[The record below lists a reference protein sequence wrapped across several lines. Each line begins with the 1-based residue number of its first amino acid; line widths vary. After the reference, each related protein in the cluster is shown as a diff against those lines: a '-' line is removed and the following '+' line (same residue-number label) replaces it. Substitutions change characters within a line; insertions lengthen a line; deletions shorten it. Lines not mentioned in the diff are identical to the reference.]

1 MARTSASTSGG
12 NAVGTWASRRMASN
26 PSWSAAA
33 GTTLIGRCAIRGN
46 LACTHR
52 APGHHWDMARVL
64 LVLIAILALTAAP
77 AAAQSLKASSA
88 VGDAVSALRSGTT
101 VYVHP
106 DARDALSEADASQIA
121 SSIRESG
128 GRTFVAVLPAGAGS
142 GNVAQQIGERARING
157 TYVADVDRT
166 WTAASTDLRS
176 GQATQLIA
184 DASQGR
190 EDDAAGTLGA
200 FVPSVAD
207 ARPGQSG
214 GGGVSGG
221 LIAILAAVA
230 GGGGLLAWRS
240 QRRRKARQAAE
251 VAELHKVARDD
262 LDAIGE
268 DIRLLEID
276 VDMPGADPRAKERY
290 GEAVLAYTRAE
301 EGLDLARTS
310 AAFQPI
316 GQALEEGRFALAAA
330 KAHLAGRDEPERRPP
345 CFFDP
350 RHGPSVTDVEWEP
363 ARGAT
368 REVPVCAADAARL
381 EAGEEPDSRHVTVG
395 GERMPY
401 YQAPGYYGGYY
412 ASGMF
417 GGFGGFLPG
426 VLFGSMIGGGWGGG
440 ASFDGSGYD
449 GGGFGG
455 GDFGG
460 GDFGGGDFGG

>member
-1 MARTSASTSGG
+1 
-12 NAVGTWASRRMASN
+12 
-26 PSWSAAA
+26 
-33 GTTLIGRCAIRGN
+33 
-46 LACTHR
+46 
-52 APGHHWDMARVL
+52 MARVL
-64 LVLIAILALTAAP
+64 LLLVAIVALTAAP
-77 AAAQSLKASSA
+77 AAAQSLKTSSPIS
-88 VGDAVSALRSGTT
+88 DAASALRGGTT

-106 DARDALSEADASQIA
+106 DARDALSDADASQIA
-121 SSIRESG
+121 SSIQRSG
-128 GRTFVAVLPAGAGS
+128 GRTFVAVLPAGAGA
-142 GNVAQQIGERARING
+142 GNVAQQIGQQARING
-157 TYVADVDRT
+157 TYVADVGGA
-166 WTAASTDLRS
+166 WSAASTDLRP
-176 GQATQLIA
+176 GQATQLIQ

-190 EDDAAGTLGA
+190 AGDAAGTLGA

-207 ARPGQSG
+207 ARPGGRDG
-214 GGGVSGG
+214 GGGGSSGG
-221 LIAILAAVA
+221 LLAILAVIA

-251 VAELHKVARDD
+251 VAELHKVARED

-363 ARGAT
+363 AWGSP
-368 REVPVCAADAARL
+368 REVPVCAADAVRL
-381 EAGEEPDSRHVTVG
+381 EAGEEPDSRQVTVG

-412 ASGMF
+412 AGGMF

-426 VLFGSMIGGGWGGG
+426 ILFGSMIGGGWGGG
-440 ASFDGSGYD
+440 DSFDGSGYD

-460 GDFGGGDFGG
+460 GDFGGGDFGGGDFGGGDFGG

>member
-1 MARTSASTSGG
+1 MVR
-12 NAVGTWASRRMASN
+12 
-26 PSWSAAA
+26 
-33 GTTLIGRCAIRGN
+33 L
-46 LACTHR
+46 
-52 APGHHWDMARVL
+52 L
-64 LVLIAILALTAAP
+64 LVLIAIVALTAAP
-77 AAAQSLKASSA
+77 AAAQSLKTSSPISDAAAA
-88 VGDAVSALRSGTT
+88 VRSGTT

-106 DARDALSEADASQIA
+106 DARDALSEAEANEIA
-121 SSIRESG
+121 SSIQESG
-128 GRTFVAVLPAGAGS
+128 GRTFVAVLPAGAGT
-142 GNVAQQIGERARING
+142 GNVAQRIGEQARVNG
-157 TYVADVDRT
+157 TYAADVDGT
-166 WTAASTDLRS
+166 WSAASTDLRS
-176 GQATQLIA
+176 GQATQLIR

-207 ARPGQSG
+207 ARPSGGDG
-214 GGGVSGG
+214 GGGSSGG
-221 LIAILAAVA
+221 LLAILAVIA

-240 QRRRKARQAAE
+240 QRKRKARQAAE

-363 ARGAT
+363 AWGSK

-381 EAGEEPDSRHVTVG
+381 EAGEEPDSRQVTVG

-412 ASGMF
+412 AGGMF

-426 VLFGSMIGGGWGGG
+426 ILFGSMIGGGWGGG
-440 ASFDGSGYD
+440 DSFGGSD

-460 GDFGGGDFGG
+460 GDFGGGDFGGGDFGG

>member
-1 MARTSASTSGG
+1 MT
-12 NAVGTWASRRMASN
+12 
-26 PSWSAAA
+26 
-33 GTTLIGRCAIRGN
+33 
-46 LACTHR
+46 
-52 APGHHWDMARVL
+52 RVL
-64 LVLIAILALTAAP
+64 LVLITIVALTAAP
-77 AAAQSLKASSA
+77 AAAQSLKTSSPI
-88 VGDAVSALRSGTT
+88 GDAASALRSGTR

-106 DARDALSEADASQIA
+106 DARDALSEADADAIA
-121 SSIRESG
+121 STIRDSG
-128 GRTFVAVLPAGAGS
+128 GRTFVAVLPAGAGT
-142 GNVAQQIGERARING
+142 GNVAQRIGEQTRING
-157 TYVADVDRT
+157 TYVADVGGA
-166 WTAASTDLRS
+166 WSAASTELRP
-176 GQATQLIA
+176 GQATQLIQ

-190 EDDAAGTLGA
+190 AGDTAGTLGA
-200 FVPSVAD
+200 FVSSVAD
-207 ARPGQSG
+207 AQPSGGDG
-214 GGGVSGG
+214 GGGGSSGGSSGG
-221 LIAILAAVA
+221 LLAILAVIA

-240 QRRRKARQAAE
+240 QRRRKARQEAE
-251 VAELHKVARDD
+251 VDELRRVARDD

-363 ARGAT
+363 AWGSP

-381 EAGEEPDSRHVTVG
+381 EAGEEPDSRQVMVG

-412 ASGMF
+412 AGGMF

-426 VLFGSMIGGGWGGG
+426 ILFGSMIGGGWGGG
-440 ASFDGSGYD
+440 FDGGGYD
-449 GGGFGG
+449 GGGFG
-455 GDFGG
+455 FGG
-460 GDFGGGDFGG
+460 GGGGGGGVGGGGLRGGGLGGGGLRRGAPAPPRGPPGGRPGAPAPPP

>member
-1 MARTSASTSGG
+1 MAR
-12 NAVGTWASRRMASN
+12 
-26 PSWSAAA
+26 
-33 GTTLIGRCAIRGN
+33 
-46 LACTHR
+46 
-52 APGHHWDMARVL
+52 L
-64 LVLIAILALTAAP
+64 LLFLIAILAVTAAP
-77 AAAQSLKASSA
+77 AAAQSLKTSSP
-88 VGDAVSALRSGTT
+88 VGEAASALRSGTT

-106 DARDALSEADASQIA
+106 DARDALSEADADAIA
-121 SSIRESG
+121 SSIRDSG
-128 GRTFVAVLPAGAGS
+128 GRTFVAVLPAGAGT
-142 GNVAQQIGERARING
+142 GNVAQRIGEQVRING
-157 TYVADVDRT
+157 TYVADVDGS
-166 WTAASTDLRS
+166 WSAASTDLRP
-176 GQATQLIA
+176 GQATQLIS
-184 DASQGR
+184 DASEGR
-190 EDDAAGTLGA
+190 ADDAAGTLGA

-207 ARPGQSG
+207 ARQPSGGDGGGDG
-214 GGGVSGG
+214 GGGSSGG
-221 LIAILAAVA
+221 LLAILAVIA

-240 QRRRKARQAAE
+240 QRKRKARQEAE
-251 VAELHKVARDD
+251 VAELRKVARDD

-310 AAFQPI
+310 AEFQPI
-316 GQALEEGRFALAAA
+316 GQALEEGRFAMAAA

-350 RHGPSVTDVEWEP
+350 RHGPSVTDVEWQP
-363 ARGAT
+363 TWGAT

-381 EAGEEPDSRHVTVG
+381 EAGEEPDSREVTVG

-412 ASGMF
+412 AGGMF

-426 VLFGSMIGGGWGGG
+426 LLFGSMIGGGGWGGG
-440 ASFDGSGYD
+440 DSFDGSGGD
-449 GGGFGG
+449 FGGGFGG